1 MIAIYK
7 FYFDK
12 AEEITPETVGKII
25 RKFNIKCVPTLRFSR
40 GYYDGYG
47 QEIMKRVQGDASR
60 PNNRIVKNYCA
71 TIVDNYQGYLTG
83 NPISYAAFDSDKGI
97 EPIQEVLSANDVA
110 NADAEFLRTALI
122 YGIAFELCYV
132 NEEMQ
137 IRFKNVTP
145 ESVVP
150 VYSDDLD
157 EELLY
162 IITFSPI
169 ANWDDDTLPTKYRV
183 CVYDSANVYTY
194 QASNDFNTLVL
205 LDEQEHHFGKV
216 PFTVFNLNADNASIF
231 ERIISLQDAYNSLL
245 SDEVNDFQS
254 FVDAYMVL
262 KNLTANEEELAEMK
276 RTRTILIDGE
286 SDVSY
291 LTKNISDTQI
301 ENMLDNINSSIHT
314 ISNSP
319 DFSSEEFNSGV
330 SSGTALQY
338 KLVGF
343 NNVASNIQAQMK
355 KALQNRIELINTILQ
370 LVDTEACLVDIDFTH
385 NLPTSISDTVS
396 MVNSLRGLVSDSTLL
411 AQIPFIDN
419 VSAELKKIE
428 AENSKLAVDYEI
440 PAGVTDG
447 EEE

>member
-1 MIAIYK
+1 MIDIYK

-12 AEEITPETVGKII
+12 AEEITPETVGKLI
-25 RKFNIKCVPTLRFSR
+25 RKFNIKCLPSLRFNR
-40 GYYDGYG
+40 GYYDGRG

-83 NPISYAAFDSDKGI
+83 NPISYAALDSDNDI
-97 EPIQEVLSANDVA
+97 EPIQEVLSSNDVA

-122 YGIAFELCYV
+122 YGVAYELCYI
-132 NEEMQ
+132 NEDMQ
-137 IRFKNVTP
+137 IRFKNINP
-145 ESVVP
+145 ESVIP

-157 EELLY
+157 EDLLY
-162 IITFSPI
+162 VVTFSPI
-169 ANWDDDTLPTKYRV
+169 ANWDNDTLPTVYRV
-183 CVYDSANVYTY
+183 CVYSDTSVYTY
-194 QASNDFNTLVL
+194 RASNDFNSLVL
-205 LDEQEHHFGKV
+205 LDEEEHHFGEV
-216 PFTVFNLNADNASIF
+216 PFTVFNLNADNASVF
-231 ERIISLQDAYNSLL
+231 DRIISLQDAYNSLL

-262 KNLTANEEELAEMK
+262 KNLTANEDELAEMK
-276 RTRTILIDGE
+276 RTRTILIDGD

-301 ENMLDNINSSIHT
+301 ENMLNNINSSIHT

-343 NNVASNIQAQMK
+343 NNIASNIQSQMR
-355 KALQNRIELINTILQ
+355 KALVNRIELINSILR
-370 LVDTEACLVDIDFTH
+370 LVDTDVCLVDIDFTH
-385 NLPTSISDTVS
+385 NLPTSISDTVT
-396 MVNSLRGLVSDSTLL
+396 MVNNLRGLVSDSTLL

-419 VSAELKKIE
+419 VGAELKKIE
-428 AENSKLAVDYEI
+428 DENSKLAVDYEI

-447 EEE
+447 DEE